1 MPLRTLPPI
10 RTAAA
15 AALLVLLGACG
26 RGDAPPAAD
35 GTGDPPAAEL
45 APPRP
50 APDPAVVRHHGEVLD
65 AAATRI
71 RAHVHDM
78 RGLLPAEW
86 RAALDEHAREVDALL
101 STADRAMEALD
112 VPAAEHDDRVGALM
126 GTTAEEHR
134 RMMDDMA
141 ALRAEAQ
148 ELRGATVD
156 ELRDRMAPHLS
167 RLARF
172 ADQLERAAAHMRS
185 G

>member
-1 MPLRTLPPI
+1 MPLRSSPPL
-10 RTAAA
+10 RAAAA
-15 AALLVLLGACG
+15 AALLLLGACG
-26 RGDAPPAAD
+26 RGDAPPATA
-35 GTGDPPAAEL
+35 GGGGDPPAADT

-50 APDPAVVRHHGEVLD
+50 APDPAVVRQHADALD
-65 AAATRI
+65 AASARI

-86 RAALDEHAREVDALL
+86 RAAMDEHVREVDAFLA
-101 STADRAMEALD
+101 TADRAMEALD
-112 VPAAEHDDRVGALM
+112 VPAAAHDDRVGALM
-126 GTTAEEHR
+126 GTTADEHR

-172 ADQLERAAAHMRS
+172 ADQLERAAEHMRS